1 MASTG
6 NGRKKK
12 KKKIKTMKHTTW
24 IDVIRRMPRGNNNIK
39 PSLDTCVIIVIIII
53 ITSWT
58 ITVLS
63 YTKGEF
69 SPCTRKKVRTK
80 LQDRKKEK
88 KGVGRFGLQKYFIF
102 NARVGAGETVHL
114 MSRRARFLRR
124 SRKRTEPHVFL
135 PRPQSSIFSLVAHT
149 AEQSRCSNSFL

>member
-12 KKKIKTMKHTTW
+12 KTKIKTMKHTTW
-24 IDVIRRMPRGNNNIK
+24 IDAIRRMPRGNNNIK
-39 PSLDTCVIIVIIII
+39 PSLDTCVIIVIII

-80 LQDRKKEK
+80 LQDRKKRK

-124 SRKRTEPHVFL
+124 SRKRTEPHVL
-135 PRPQSSIFSLVAHT
+135 SRPQSSIFSLVAHT
-149 AEQSRCSNSFL
+149 AQSRCSNSFL